1 MSRIGHDQI
10 VSIARTVAT
19 ANLGSASFTGVLS
32 GSTIDSMGR
41 EGLQI
46 TIVLAPG
53 ASVGVTGEAAVN
65 MVFDI
70 NKRLQDAGEERFSVV
85 RYAT

>member
-1 MSRIGHDQI
+1 MSRTDHEQI

-19 ANLGSASFTGVLS
+19 ANLGSSSFTSVLS
-32 GSTIDSMGR
+32 GSTVDSTGR

-53 ASVGVTGEAAVN
+53 ASVRVTGEAAVN
-65 MVFDI
+65 TVFDI
-70 NKRLQDAGEERFSVV
+70 N
-85 RYAT
+85 